1 MTKEEWKSLDDFPN
15 YIISNLGNVKNIKTN
30 KILVGDHNT
39 MGYRRVVL
47 REKGFSKRYFVH
59 RLVAYLF
66 VEGYG
71 ENLVVNH
78 IDGNK
83 QNNIFTNLEW
93 VTRSENDIHAFKNN
107 LRDIWNKRKL
117 IVVDGEQELCFNSI
131 KEASTYVGFSPHHLD
146 NIINGVRN
154 NTTRYEFRLLS

>member
-1 MTKEEWKSLDDFPN
+1 MIKEEWKSLDDFPN

-30 KILVGDHNT
+30 KYLVGDHNT

-66 VEGYG
+66 VEGYS

-83 QNNIFTNLEW
+83 QNNVFTNLEW

-117 IVVDGEQELCFNSI
+117 IVIDGEQELYFNSI
-131 KEASTYVGFSPHHLD
+131 KEASTYVGFSQHHLD